1 MTDLEKQF
9 ESALTIDED
18 IFRAESIID
27 KDYYPADIPSGTNL
41 NSDTSFTMDISQ
53 SNSWLQPSESYL
65 YLEGRVLANADGT
78 RIGKLEGS
86 NKQWPDFALLNNF
99 FPYLFSS
106 VKYSIS
112 NVEVEG
118 FSFPGQCTT
127 MYHLLTKER
136 DFNGLDEG
144 WELDTYDGSA
154 STKDIQYYPFVPAIG
169 EMNTVGG
176 NPTAAEFRNAIKVI
190 IHMFN
195 RINATDIPNLADAD
209 IPCAG
214 ANPTAAEM
222 LQAVNRVITRLNE
235 HVSAPEIPPMAAT
248 TFPAATSDAF
258 RVGVFKTCTEINRTI
273 ANKDPLDIRFNS
285 GYVKRKDYLF
295 DPAGNVMG
303 NNTQGNFSFR
313 IPLSL
318 LFNFCEQSKKPIFNR
333 KHSLTFARQ
342 LSLVPIFKPVE
353 NEGGSYLSL
362 DLLRWYMP
370 AVRFTPTLEA
380 MYMQQIANNVLI
392 PFGFMNKTVNQYNI
406 INGLNNFSESISY
419 NGDTE
424 KPRYLVFAFQ
434 AVDRTITGHEDRKNI
449 NSALFNNCL
458 PNTRRD
464 AMVDVRSIEIS
475 INSKTYIFPKDADN
489 NMDQNRIARWYNEY
503 KNFAKS
509 YRNNYDEKDMVS
521 YQDFRNR
528 YRLYVVDISKR
539 INDVIPPSDKTPVRV
554 AFRIYFNKPI
564 ANDATTEMYVL
575 SLMDR
580 YWLLN
585 SDGDKAFRVS

>member
-1 MTDLEKQF
+1 M
-9 ESALTIDED
+9 
-18 IFRAESIID
+18 
-27 KDYYPADIPSGTNL
+27 
-41 NSDTSFTMDISQ
+41 SFI
-53 SNSWLQPSESYL
+53 
-65 YLEGRVLANADGT
+65 
-78 RIGKLEGS
+78 
-86 NKQWPDFALLNNF
+86 
-99 FPYLFSS
+99 
-106 VKYSIS
+106 
-112 NVEVEG
+112 
-118 FSFPGQCTT
+118 
-127 MYHLLTKER
+127 
-136 DFNGLDEG
+136 
-144 WELDTYDGSA
+144 
-154 STKDIQYYPFVPAIG
+154 
-169 EMNTVGG
+169 
-176 NPTAAEFRNAIKVI
+176 
-190 IHMFN
+190 
-195 RINATDIPNLADAD
+195 
-209 IPCAG
+209 
-214 ANPTAAEM
+214 
-222 LQAVNRVITRLNE
+222 
-235 HVSAPEIPPMAAT
+235 
-248 TFPAATSDAF
+248 
-258 RVGVFKTCTEINRTI
+258 
-273 ANKDPLDIRFNS
+273 
-285 GYVKRKDYLF
+285 
-295 DPAGNVMG
+295 
-303 NNTQGNFSFR
+303 
-313 IPLSL
+313 
-318 LFNFCEQSKKPIFNR
+318 
-333 KHSLTFARQ
+333 
-342 LSLVPIFKPVE
+342 PIFKPVQ
-353 NEGGSYLSL
+353 NVGGSHLSL

-370 AVRFTPTLEA
+370 AVRFAPTLEA

-434 AVDRTITGHEDRKNI
+434 VVDRTIAGHEEKKNI
-449 NSALFNNCL
+449 NYALFNNCL
-458 PNTRRD
+458 PNTRID

-521 YQDFRNR
+521 YQDFRNM